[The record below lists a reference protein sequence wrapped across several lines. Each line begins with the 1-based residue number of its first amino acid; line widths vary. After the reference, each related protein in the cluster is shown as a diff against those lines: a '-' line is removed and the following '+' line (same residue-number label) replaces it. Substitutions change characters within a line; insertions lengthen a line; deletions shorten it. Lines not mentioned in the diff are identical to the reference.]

1 MRRLI
6 LLSLLKHFFYRSRT
20 RQGSYTTRN
29 LLGLMSV
36 TIFAAMS
43 RVLLF
48 SIWLYVFNNGQ
59 FSSIMTLIAYYTFF
73 SMIIVFHIVVSK
85 KKPVLSFPFVL
96 GLLNVELLLDFWPTS
111 KFAEV
116 VLNSLSS
123 VIKYNEF
130 ELESVLSKNQKS
142 IFTGGRHEATLV
154 KQTIYNLLV
163 TMINLG

>member
-1 MRRLI
+1 M
-6 LLSLLKHFFYRSRT
+6 
-20 RQGSYTTRN
+20 
-29 LLGLMSV
+29 GLMSV

-73 SMIIVFHIVVSK
+73 SMIIVFHIVVNK
-85 KKPVLSFPFVL
+85 KKPVFSFPFVL
-96 GLLNVELLLDFWPTS
+96 
-111 KFAEV
+111 EV

-142 IFTGGRHEATLV
+142 IFTGGRHDATFV

-163 TMINLG
+163 TMINLGLTLSAVMNMNEDVKIVDLNGRPSY